1 MLTNLFLFFLL
12 NSSSYQAQQ
21 SPLSFSKIKSERV
34 IIDKDSI
41 RLRVE
46 DINSKTPFQID
57 YTPLLEETIINYLE
71 NRQATYLELYSK
83 SDYFFPIF
91 ENALQKYNVP
101 LELKYIPVIES
112 ALNPRAKSRV
122 GATGLWQFMFNT
134 AKDLDL
140 KVNSYVDERMDPI
153 KSSEAAA
160 KYLSELYAR
169 FNDWNLAIAA
179 YNYGPGNIRRAIK
192 ASGYSNFWN
201 LRGYLPKETANY
213 VPSFIATLY
222 LFEFAHK
229 HEIKMK
235 SKEMKLALT
244 DSIPI
249 KKMVSFSHIAD
260 KIGVPL
266 DTLNFLNPSYIH
278 SIIPNVKN
286 KQYYL
291 TLPQAYTDA
300 FIEKEPEIY
309 NMADLDYNS
318 REKPLPQLY
327 ELNSRTVYRVVNG
340 DFLGKIARNYGVRV
354 SDIKKWNK
362 LKDDKLRIGKRL
374 IIFPKKF
381 PKTITLKYEK
391 AFYNFCDFIFM

>member
-1 MLTNLFLFFLL
+1 MLTKLFLFFLL
-12 NSSSYQAQQ
+12 NSSSYQLQQ

-381 PKTITLKYEK
+381 PKKQ
-391 AFYNFCDFIFM
+391 

>member
-1 MLTNLFLFFLL
+1 MLTKLFLFFLL

-71 NRQATYLELYSK
+71 NRQSTYLELYSK

-381 PKTITLKYEK
+381 PKKQ
-391 AFYNFCDFIFM
+391 

>member
-1 MLTNLFLFFLL
+1 MLTKLFLFFLL

-229 HEIKMK
+229 HEIKIK

-381 PKTITLKYEK
+381 PKKQ
-391 AFYNFCDFIFM
+391 

>member
-1 MLTNLFLFFLL
+1 MFTKLFLCFLL

-21 SPLSFSKIKSERV
+21 IPLSFSKIKSERV
-34 IIDKDSI
+34 IINKDSI

-46 DINSKTPFQID
+46 YINSKTPFQID

-235 SKEMKLALT
+235 SKQMKLALT

-260 KIGVPL
+260 KIGVPT

-291 TLPQAYTDA
+291 TLPQVYTDV
-300 FIEKEPEIY
+300 FIEKEAEIY

-362 LKDDKLRIGKRL
+362 LKDDKLKIGKRL

-381 PKTITLKYEK
+381 PKKQ
-391 AFYNFCDFIFM
+391 

>member
-1 MLTNLFLFFLL
+1 MLTKLFLFFLL
-12 NSSSYQAQQ
+12 NCSSYQAQQ
-21 SPLSFSKIKSERV
+21 SPLSFSKIKPERV

-260 KIGVPL
+260 KIGLPL

-381 PKTITLKYEK
+381 PKKQ
-391 AFYNFCDFIFM
+391 

>member
-1 MLTNLFLFFLL
+1 MLTKLFLFFLL
-12 NSSSYQAQQ
+12 NHISYVDSSISSSALTTKTI
-21 SPLSFSKIKSERV
+21 SVK
-34 IIDKDSI
+34 IDKDSI
-41 RLRVE
+41 KSRIEHL
-46 DINSKTPFQID
+46 NSKTPFQID
-57 YTPLLEETIINYLE
+57 YTPLLEEIIINHLE

-101 LELKYIPVIES
+101 LELKYLPVVES

-140 KVNSYVDERMDPI
+140 KVNSYVDERMDPV

-160 KYLSELYAR
+160 KYLSELYTR

-179 YNYGPGNIRRAIK
+179 YNYGPGNIKRAIK

-213 VPSFIATLY
+213 VPSFLATLY
-222 LFEFAHK
+222 LFEFANK
-229 HEIKMK
+229 HEIKIKNNETMFVQ
-235 SKEMKLALT
+235 T

-249 KKMVSFSHIAD
+249 KKMVSFSHIS
-260 KIGVPL
+260 KQINIPEE
-266 DTLNFLNPSYIH
+266 TISFLNPSYIH
-278 SIIPNVKN
+278 SIIPSIKN

-291 TLPQAYTDA
+291 TLPQTYTDL
-300 FIEKEPEIY
+300 FIEKEVEIY
-309 NMADLDYNS
+309 AMANLDYNS

-327 ELNSRTVYRVVNG
+327 ELNSRTVYRVVSG
-340 DFLGKIARNYGVRV
+340 DFLGKIANNYGVRV
-354 SDIKKWNK
+354 GDLKKWNK
-362 LKDDKLRIGKRL
+362 LKDDKLKIGKRL

-381 PKTITLKYEK
+381 PKKQ
-391 AFYNFCDFIFM
+391 

>member
-1 MLTNLFLFFLL
+1 MLTKLFLFFLL
-12 NSSSYQAQQ
+12 TSSSYQAQQ
-21 SPLSFSKIKSERV
+21 SSLSFSKIKSERV

-229 HEIKMK
+229 REIKMK

-374 IIFPKKF
+374 IIFPNKF
-381 PKTITLKYEK
+381 PKKQ
-391 AFYNFCDFIFM
+391 

>member
-1 MLTNLFLFFLL
+1 MLTKLFLFFLL

-21 SPLSFSKIKSERV
+21 SPLSFSKIESERV

-381 PKTITLKYEK
+381 PKKQ
-391 AFYNFCDFIFM
+391 

>member
-1 MLTNLFLFFLL
+1 MLTKIFLVFLF
-12 NSSSYQAQQ
+12 NYSSYQQPQ
-21 SPLSFSKIKSERV
+21 SSSIPSNIKLKKV

-41 RLRVE
+41 KSRIE
-46 DINSKTPFQID
+46 YINSKTPFQID

-71 NRQATYLELYSK
+71 NRQSTYLELYSK
-83 SDYFFPIF
+83 SEYFFPIF

-101 LELKYIPVIES
+101 LELKYLPVIES

-229 HEIKMK
+229 HEINKTNN
-235 SKEMKLALT
+235 ELALALT

-249 KKMVSFSHIAD
+249 KKMVSFSHISD
-260 KIGVPL
+260 KI
-266 DTLNFLNPSYIH
+266 DISIETLSFLNPSYIH
-278 SIIPNVKN
+278 SIIPSVKN

-291 TLPQAYTDA
+291 TLPQGHTDI
-300 FIEKEPEIY
+300 FTEKEVEIY
-309 NMADLDYNS
+309 NMAELDYNS

-362 LKDDKLRIGKRL
+362 LKDDKIGIGKRL

-381 PKTITLKYEK
+381 PKKQ
-391 AFYNFCDFIFM
+391 

>member
-1 MLTNLFLFFLL
+1 MLTKLFLFFLL

-112 ALNPRAKSRV
+112 ALNPRSKSRV

-300 FIEKEPEIY
+300 FIEKEAEIY

-381 PKTITLKYEK
+381 PKKQ
-391 AFYNFCDFIFM
+391 

>member
-1 MLTNLFLFFLL
+1 MLIKLFLFFLL

-21 SPLSFSKIKSERV
+21 NPLSFSKIKSERV

-381 PKTITLKYEK
+381 PKKQ
-391 AFYNFCDFIFM
+391 

>member
-1 MLTNLFLFFLL
+1 MLTKLFLFFLL

-134 AKDLDL
+134 AKDLNL

-300 FIEKEPEIY
+300 FIEKESEIY

-381 PKTITLKYEK
+381 PKKQ
-391 AFYNFCDFIFM
+391 

>member
-1 MLTNLFLFFLL
+1 MLTKLFLFFLL

-229 HEIKMK
+229 HEIKK
-235 SKEMKLALT
+235 KTKEMKLALT

-327 ELNSRTVYRVVNG
+327 ELNSRTVYRVVDG

-381 PKTITLKYEK
+381 PKKQ
-391 AFYNFCDFIFM
+391 

>member
-1 MLTNLFLFFLL
+1 MLTKIFLVFLF
-12 NSSSYQAQQ
+12 NYSSYQQPQ
-21 SPLSFSKIKSERV
+21 SSLIPSNIKLKKV

-41 RLRVE
+41 KSRIE
-46 DINSKTPFQID
+46 YINSKTPFQID

-71 NRQATYLELYSK
+71 NRQSTYLELYSK
-83 SDYFFPIF
+83 SEYFFPIF

-101 LELKYIPVIES
+101 LELKYLPVIES

-229 HEIKMK
+229 HEIKKMTN
-235 SKEMKLALT
+235 ELALALT
-244 DSIPI
+244 DTIPI
-249 KKMVSFSHIAD
+249 KKMVSFSHISD
-260 KIGVPL
+260 KI
-266 DTLNFLNPSYIH
+266 DISIETLSFLNPSYIH
-278 SIIPNVKN
+278 SIIPSVKN

-291 TLPQAYTDA
+291 TLPQGHTDI
-300 FIEKEPEIY
+300 FTEKEVEIY
-309 NMADLDYNS
+309 NMAELDYNS

-362 LKDDKLRIGKRL
+362 LKDDKLGIGKRL

-381 PKTITLKYEK
+381 PKKQ
-391 AFYNFCDFIFM
+391 

>member
-1 MLTNLFLFFLL
+1 MFTKLFLFFLL

-21 SPLSFSKIKSERV
+21 TPLSFSKIKSERV

-229 HEIKMK
+229 HEIKKK

-381 PKTITLKYEK
+381 PKKQ
-391 AFYNFCDFIFM
+391 

>member
-1 MLTNLFLFFLL
+1 MFTKLFLYFLL

-21 SPLSFSKIKSERV
+21 IPLSFSKIKSERV
-34 IIDKDSI
+34 IINKDSI

-46 DINSKTPFQID
+46 YINSKTPFQID

-235 SKEMKLALT
+235 SKQMKLALT

-260 KIGVPL
+260 KIGIPA

-291 TLPQAYTDA
+291 TLPQAYTDV
-300 FIEKEPEIY
+300 FIEKEAEIY

-362 LKDDKLRIGKRL
+362 LKDDKLKIGKRL

-381 PKTITLKYEK
+381 PKKQ
-391 AFYNFCDFIFM
+391 

>member
-1 MLTNLFLFFLL
+1 MLTKLFLFFLI

-229 HEIKMK
+229 HEIKKK

-381 PKTITLKYEK
+381 PKKQ
-391 AFYNFCDFIFM
+391 

>member
-1 MLTNLFLFFLL
+1 MFTKLFLFFLL

-21 SPLSFSKIKSERV
+21 SPLNFSKIKSERV

-235 SKEMKLALT
+235 SKQMKLALT

-260 KIGVPL
+260 KIGVPT

-291 TLPQAYTDA
+291 TLPQVYTDV
-300 FIEKEPEIY
+300 FIEKEAEIY

-340 DFLGKIARNYGVRV
+340 DFLGKIARDYGVRV

-381 PKTITLKYEK
+381 PKKQ
-391 AFYNFCDFIFM
+391 

>member
-1 MLTNLFLFFLL
+1 MLTKIFLVFLF
-12 NSSSYQAQQ
+12 NYSSYQQPQ
-21 SPLSFSKIKSERV
+21 SSSIPSNIKLKKV

-41 RLRVE
+41 KSRIE
-46 DINSKTPFQID
+46 YINSKTPFQID

-71 NRQATYLELYSK
+71 NRQSTYLELYSK
-83 SDYFFPIF
+83 SEYFFPIF

-101 LELKYIPVIES
+101 LELKYLPVIES

-229 HEIKMK
+229 HEIKKMTN
-235 SKEMKLALT
+235 ELALALT

-249 KKMVSFSHIAD
+249 KKMVSFSHISD
-260 KIGVPL
+260 KI
-266 DTLNFLNPSYIH
+266 DISIETLSFLNPSYIH
-278 SIIPNVKN
+278 SIIPSVKN

-291 TLPQAYTDA
+291 TLPQGHTDI
-300 FIEKEPEIY
+300 FTEKEVEIY
-309 NMADLDYNS
+309 NMAELDYNS

-362 LKDDKLRIGKRL
+362 LKDDKLGIGKRL

-381 PKTITLKYEK
+381 PKKQ
-391 AFYNFCDFIFM
+391 

>member
-1 MLTNLFLFFLL
+1 MLTKLFLFFLL

-278 SIIPNVKN
+278 SIIPNIKN

-381 PKTITLKYEK
+381 PKKQ
-391 AFYNFCDFIFM
+391 

>member
-286 KQYYL
+286 RQYYL

-381 PKTITLKYEK
+381 PKKQ
-391 AFYNFCDFIFM
+391 

>member
-1 MLTNLFLFFLL
+1 MLTKLFLFFLL

-229 HEIKMK
+229 HEIKKK

-381 PKTITLKYEK
+381 PKKQ
-391 AFYNFCDFIFM
+391 

>member
-1 MLTNLFLFFLL
+1 MLTKIFLVFLF
-12 NSSSYQAQQ
+12 NYSSYQQPQ
-21 SPLSFSKIKSERV
+21 SSSIPSNIKLKKA

-41 RLRVE
+41 KSRIE
-46 DINSKTPFQID
+46 YINSKTPFQID

-71 NRQATYLELYSK
+71 NRQSTYLELYSK
-83 SDYFFPIF
+83 SEYFFPIF

-101 LELKYIPVIES
+101 LELKYLPVIES

-229 HEIKMK
+229 HEIKKMTN
-235 SKEMKLALT
+235 ELALALT
-244 DSIPI
+244 DTIPI
-249 KKMVSFSHIAD
+249 KKMVSFSHISD
-260 KIGVPL
+260 KI
-266 DTLNFLNPSYIH
+266 DISIETLSFLNPSYIH
-278 SIIPNVKN
+278 SIIPSVKN

-291 TLPQAYTDA
+291 TLPQGHTDI
-300 FIEKEPEIY
+300 FTEKEVEIY
-309 NMADLDYNS
+309 NMAELDYNS

-362 LKDDKLRIGKRL
+362 LKDDKLGIGKRL

-381 PKTITLKYEK
+381 PKKQ
-391 AFYNFCDFIFM
+391 

>member
-1 MLTNLFLFFLL
+1 MLTKIFLVFLF
-12 NSSSYQAQQ
+12 NYSSYQQPQ
-21 SPLSFSKIKSERV
+21 SSSIPSNIKLKKV

-41 RLRVE
+41 KSRIE
-46 DINSKTPFQID
+46 YINSKTPFQID

-71 NRQATYLELYSK
+71 NRQSTYLELYSK
-83 SDYFFPIF
+83 SEYFFPIF

-101 LELKYIPVIES
+101 LELKYLPVIES

-229 HEIKMK
+229 HEIKKMTN
-235 SKEMKLALT
+235 ELALALT

-249 KKMVSFSHIAD
+249 KKMVSFSHISD
-260 KIGVPL
+260 KIDL
-266 DTLNFLNPSYIH
+266 SIETLSFLNPSYIH
-278 SIIPNVKN
+278 SIIPSVKN

-291 TLPQAYTDA
+291 TLPQGHTDI
-300 FIEKEPEIY
+300 FTEKEVEIY
-309 NMADLDYNS
+309 NMAELDYNS

-362 LKDDKLRIGKRL
+362 LKDDKIGIGKRL

-381 PKTITLKYEK
+381 PKKQ
-391 AFYNFCDFIFM
+391 

>member
-1 MLTNLFLFFLL
+1 MFTKLFLFFLL

-21 SPLSFSKIKSERV
+21 TPLSFSKIKSERV

-46 DINSKTPFQID
+46 DIDSKTPFQID

-235 SKEMKLALT
+235 SKQMKLALT

-260 KIGVPL
+260 KIGIST

-291 TLPQAYTDA
+291 TLPQAYTDV
-300 FIEKEPEIY
+300 FIEKEAEIY

-362 LKDDKLRIGKRL
+362 LKDDKLKIGKRL

-381 PKTITLKYEK
+381 PKKQ
-391 AFYNFCDFIFM
+391 

>member
-1 MLTNLFLFFLL
+1 MLTKIFLVFLF
-12 NSSSYQAQQ
+12 NYSSYQQPQ
-21 SPLSFSKIKSERV
+21 SSSIPSNIKLKKA

-41 RLRVE
+41 KSRIE
-46 DINSKTPFQID
+46 YINSKTPFQID

-71 NRQATYLELYSK
+71 NRQSTYLELYSK
-83 SDYFFPIF
+83 SEYFFPIF

-101 LELKYIPVIES
+101 LELKYLPVIES

-229 HEIKMK
+229 HEIKKMTN
-235 SKEMKLALT
+235 EMALELT

-249 KKMVSFSHIAD
+249 KKMVSFSHISD
-260 KIGVPL
+260 KI
-266 DTLNFLNPSYIH
+266 DISIETLSFLNPSYIH
-278 SIIPNVKN
+278 SIIPSVKN

-291 TLPQAYTDA
+291 TLPQGHTDI
-300 FIEKEPEIY
+300 FTEKEVEIY
-309 NMADLDYNS
+309 NMAELDYNS

-362 LKDDKLRIGKRL
+362 LKDDKIGIGKRL

-381 PKTITLKYEK
+381 PKKQ
-391 AFYNFCDFIFM
+391 

>member
-1 MLTNLFLFFLL
+1 MLTKLFLFFLL

-235 SKEMKLALT
+235 SKQMKLALT

-381 PKTITLKYEK
+381 PKKQ
-391 AFYNFCDFIFM
+391 

>member
-1 MLTNLFLFFLL
+1 MLTKIFLVFLF
-12 NSSSYQAQQ
+12 NYSSYQQPQ
-21 SPLSFSKIKSERV
+21 SSSIPSNIKLKKV

-41 RLRVE
+41 KSRIE
-46 DINSKTPFQID
+46 YINSKTPFQID

-71 NRQATYLELYSK
+71 NRQSTYLELYSK
-83 SDYFFPIF
+83 SEYFFPIF

-101 LELKYIPVIES
+101 LELKYLPVIES

-229 HEIKMK
+229 HEIKK
-235 SKEMKLALT
+235 KNNELAIALT

-249 KKMVSFSHIAD
+249 KKMVSFSHISD
-260 KIGVPL
+260 KIDISI

-278 SIIPNVKN
+278 SIIPSVKN

-291 TLPQAYTDA
+291 TLPQGHTDI
-300 FIEKEPEIY
+300 FTEKEVEIY
-309 NMADLDYNS
+309 NMAELDYNS

-362 LKDDKLRIGKRL
+362 LKDDKLGIGKRL

-381 PKTITLKYEK
+381 PKKQ
-391 AFYNFCDFIFM
+391 

>member
-1 MLTNLFLFFLL
+1 MLTKLFLFFLL

-71 NRQATYLELYSK
+71 NRQTTYLELYSK

-229 HEIKMK
+229 HEIKKK
-235 SKEMKLALT
+235 SKKMKLALT

-381 PKTITLKYEK
+381 PKKQ
-391 AFYNFCDFIFM
+391 